1 MRRQLGEWS
10 HENVHEHDPGLAMLG
25 SCAMRIDLQED
36 LFRRYPKL
44 FRQPEMRLIDP
55 DITANSSAILQ
66 DDSAPFDQRGIECGD
81 EWLSV
86 VNQLSHAC
94 EAEINE
100 LVSQGVAKHSWPRLA
115 QIKEKFGTLRFYV
128 RGRLSDELREL
139 IRQAG
144 SESPPSD

>member
-1 MRRQLGEWS
+1 
-10 HENVHEHDPGLAMLG
+10 
-25 SCAMRIDLQED
+25 MRIELQEK

-55 DITANSSAILQ
+55 DVAANSSAVFQ

-81 EWLSV
+81 EWFSV
-86 VNQLSHAC
+86 VNQLSQAC
-94 EAEINE
+94 EAEINQ
-100 LVSQGVAKHSWPRLA
+100 LVSQGVAKHSWPRIA

-128 RGRLSDELREL
+128 RGRISADLREL

>member
-1 MRRQLGEWS
+1 MKTE
-10 HENVHEHDPGLAMLG
+10 
-25 SCAMRIDLQED
+25 LQEV
-36 LFRRYPKL
+36 LFHRYPKL
-44 FRQPEMRLIDP
+44 FRKPGMRLLDP
-55 DITANSSAILQ
+55 RIVSDAADRFQ
-66 DDSAPFDQRGIECGD
+66 DASAPFDQRGIECGD
-81 EWLSV
+81 EWFSV

-100 LVSQGVAKHSWPRLA
+100 LVSQGVAKHSWPRIA